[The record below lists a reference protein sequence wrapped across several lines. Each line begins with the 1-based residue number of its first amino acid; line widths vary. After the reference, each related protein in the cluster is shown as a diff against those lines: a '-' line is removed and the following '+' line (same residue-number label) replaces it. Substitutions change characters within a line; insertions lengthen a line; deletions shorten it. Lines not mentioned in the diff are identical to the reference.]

1 MVGAAIVIGDR
12 CLVGKRPAGGAYG
25 GLWEFPG
32 GKLKEDELPHAAL
45 IREIEEELGIAIT
58 PIELL
63 ARGQATSFA
72 HEITLDVYMAT
83 MDFPEQS
90 ILQREHDEL
99 RFCSAD
105 ELKEL
110 AWAPADLPALPRLKV
125 LLSQMDA
132 APLPTIE
139 QGISKL
145 QR

>member
-12 CLVGKRPAGGAYG
+12 CLVGKRPAGGTYG

-32 GKLKEDELPHAAL
+32 GKVKADELPRAAL

-63 ARGQATSFA
+63 AQGHATSFA

-83 MDFPEQS
+83 MDFPQQS
-90 ILQREHDEL
+90 IIQREHDEL

-105 ELKEL
+105 ELQEL

-125 LLSQMDA
+125 LLSQMVL

-139 QGISKL
+139 MGLSKL